1 MNVSDLLRH
10 LQAEQD
16 QAAAHTE
23 DLQRQIDDLT
33 AALVEARAHLTE
45 LQTTSKVIDG
55 IISPGA
61 EPRPAPD
68 TYQRLVA
75 HFNDHPRQSF
85 RARELHELLDLP
97 TDEASVNTTRSRLG
111 RLVRQG
117 VLTQPG
123 RGIYQKRT

>member
-1 MNVSDLLRH
+1 VNVSDLLRH

-16 QAAAHTE
+16 QATAHTE
-23 DLQRQIDDLT
+23 DLQQQIDDLT

-45 LQTTSKVIDG
+45 LQIACKVIAG
-55 IISPGA
+55 IIRPGA
-61 EPRPAPD
+61 EPQSAPE

-75 HFNDHPRQSF
+75 HFNDHPGQSF